1 MVRLNF
7 FIILLVSIPMFL
19 YFRLKKYKSRENF
32 SVYREAIVILFFIYV
47 LAVSY
52 LTLKPFHFNFPLLGG
67 RAFTFDFNL
76 FYELRNMA
84 AGHHQKK
91 VLYSVGNIVMFVP
104 FGVLVP
110 LLYKPAQNFFKIL
123 GLGFVC
129 SLTIELTQ
137 AIFTTGRTATV
148 DDLFFNTIGAVI
160 GYLLFLGLKG
170 LSKYNRIIEKIIDL
184 DQ

>member
-1 MVRLNF
+1 MIRLNF
-7 FIILLVSIPMFL
+7 FIILLVSIPMFF
-19 YFRLKKYKSRENF
+19 YFRVKRYKSREIF
-32 SVYREAIVILFFIYV
+32 SVYKEAIVILFFIYV
-47 LAVSY
+47 LAVGY
-52 LTLKPFHFNFPLLGG
+52 LTLKPFHFNLPLLGG
-67 RAFTFDFNL
+67 RAFKFDFNL
-76 FYELRNMA
+76 FSELRNMA

-91 VLYSVGNIVMFVP
+91 LLYSVGNIMMFVP
-104 FGVLVP
+104 FGVLAP
-110 LLYKPAQNFFKIL
+110 LLYKPARNFFGII

-160 GYLLFLGLKG
+160 GYLLFLGLKV
-170 LSKYNRIIEKIIDL
+170 LSKYIRIIKKIIDL